1 MKAPTSISSGQS
13 PTGSEFPYALA
24 NTQTPNAT
32 TTRKSTHVRRRG
44 GLTFAVHCFLF
55 FARSLYPYANLEIC
69 NKDSLK
75 SRVRDLKAMLKHGT
89 LRSRVPE
96 KLLNA
101 AVVNADPETTI
112 DW

>member
-1 MKAPTSISSGQS
+1 MRPHRENPRS
-13 PTGSEFPYALA
+13 PVDAEGSRLPCIVY
-24 NTQTPNAT
+24 
-32 TTRKSTHVRRRG
+32 
-44 GLTFAVHCFLF
+44 F

>member
-1 MKAPTSISSGQS
+1 MRPHRENPRSSVVAE
-13 PTGSEFPYALA
+13 GSRCRALF
-24 NTQTPNAT
+24 
-32 TTRKSTHVRRRG
+32 S
-44 GLTFAVHCFLF
+44 F

>member
-1 MKAPTSISSGQS
+1 MPCIV
-13 PTGSEFPYALA
+13 Y
-24 NTQTPNAT
+24 
-32 TTRKSTHVRRRG
+32 
-44 GLTFAVHCFLF
+44 F